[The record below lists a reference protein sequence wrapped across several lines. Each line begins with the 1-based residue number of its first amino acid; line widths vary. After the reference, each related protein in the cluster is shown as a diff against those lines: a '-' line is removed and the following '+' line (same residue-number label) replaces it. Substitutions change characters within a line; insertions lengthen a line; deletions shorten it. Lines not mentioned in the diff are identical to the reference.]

1 LGSYVLESA
10 CRQTQAWQDA
20 GLGRLNVSV
29 NLAPRQLQDEQLKSV
44 IERCLEK
51 TKLSPSQLELELTE
65 SAIMEDMQGV
75 ANLLSSLREI
85 GLKVS
90 VDDFGTGYSSLS
102 YLRSLPVDALKIDR
116 EFVENMEHSVEQQA
130 IVKAILV
137 LGDSL
142 GLQVVAEGVENDEQ
156 MRLLK
161 ILGCDLVQGYFVS
174 KPVNA
179 QKMEGL
185 LTAQL
190 DEVL

>member
-1 LGSYVLESA
+1 
-10 CRQTQAWQDA
+10 
-20 GLGRLNVSV
+20 
-29 NLAPRQLQDEQLKSV
+29 
-44 IERCLEK
+44 LEK